1 MKFPSFDLERIQ
13 SIYENSVEINLS
25 ESGIEPLSLKE
36 LMNPKEIEELINLPL
51 GYGYT
56 QGTPLLRQRISNLYE
71 GADENNVLVTSGSSE
86 AIFLSAVLTVSK
98 SDRVVMMTP
107 NYLSFNGVAKA
118 LGANVDYVPLLK
130 KEKWEWDLDSLDE
143 VVSNKT
149 KVISICNPNNP
160 TGSILN
166 LEQMLKIV
174 EIADRVGAYL
184 LVDEVYIGAELGS
197 KPTKSF
203 LGSYEKTIITSGLSK
218 SYAHPGLRI
227 GWIVSEKRFVEEAWA
242 IKDYTTI
249 ASSSLSQHI
258 AAKVLEP
265 ETISKLRSRTKVL
278 LNKNLET
285 FSKWVLPFSNHLSFL
300 KPEAG
305 GFAFVEYDMDINS
318 TDLVHDLRKNEGV
331 FIVPGDSFGMDRYFR
346 IGLGH
351 ESTGFSKGLD
361 LLSKG
366 LTRVFPNNF
375 T

>member
-13 SIYENSVEINLS
+13 SIYENSVEINLT

-107 NYLSFNGVAKA
+107 NYLSFNGVAEA
-118 LGANVDYVPLLK
+118 LGADVDYIPLLK
-130 KEKWEWDLDSLDE
+130 KEKWEWDLDCLDK
-143 VVSNKT
+143 VVSNNT

-184 LVDEVYIGAELGS
+184 LVDEVYIGAELG
-197 KPTKSF
+197 KKQTKSF
-203 LGSYEKTIITSGLSK
+203 LGMYEKTIVTSGLSK

-227 GWIVSEKRFVEEAWA
+227 GWIVSEKSIVEETWA

>member
-13 SIYENSVEINLS
+13 SIYENSVEINLT

-56 QGTPLLRQRISNLYE
+56 QGTPLLRERISNLYE

-86 AIFLSAVLTVSK
+86 AIFLSAILTVSK
-98 SDRVVMMTP
+98 GDRVVMMTP
-107 NYLSFNGVAKA
+107 NYLSFNGVAEA
-118 LGANVDYVPLLK
+118 LGADVDYVPLLK
-130 KEKWEWDLDSLDE
+130 KEKWEWDLDCLDE
-143 VVSNKT
+143 AVSNKT

-184 LVDEVYIGAELGS
+184 LVDEVYIGAELGT
-197 KPTKSF
+197 KQTKSF
-203 LGSYEKTIITSGLSK
+203 LGMYEKTIVTSGLSK

-227 GWIVSEKRFVEEAWA
+227 GWIVSEKSIVEEAWA

>member
-13 SIYENSVEINLS
+13 SIYENSVEINLT

-36 LMNPKEIEELINLPL
+36 LMNPKELEELLNLPL

-86 AIFLSAVLTVSK
+86 AIFLSTVLTVSK
-98 SDRVVMMTP
+98 GDRVVMMTP
-107 NYLSFNGVAKA
+107 NYLSFNGVAEA
-118 LGANVDYVPLLK
+118 LGADIDYVPLLK
-130 KEKWEWDLDSLDE
+130 KDKWEWDLDCLDE

-160 TGSILN
+160 TGSVLN

-174 EIADRVGAYL
+174 EIAGRVGAYL

-203 LGSYEKTIITSGLSK
+203 LGMYEKTIITSGLSK

-227 GWIVSEKRFVEEAWA
+227 GWIVSDKRFVEEAWGV
-242 IKDYTTI
+242 KDYTTI

-258 AAKVLEP
+258 ATKVLEP

-285 FSKWVLPFSNHLSFL
+285 FSKWVLPYSNYLSFL

-305 GFAFVEYDMDINS
+305 GFVFVEYDMDINS

-351 ESTGFSKGLD
+351 ESIGFSKGLD

-375 T
+375 S

>member
-13 SIYENSVEINLS
+13 SIYENSVEINLT

-36 LMNPKEIEELINLPL
+36 LMNPKELEELLNLPL

-98 SDRVVMMTP
+98 GDRVVMMTP
-107 NYLSFNGVAKA
+107 NYLSFNGVAEA
-118 LGANVDYVPLLK
+118 LGAEVDYVPLLK
-130 KEKWEWDLDSLDE
+130 KEKWEWDLDCLDE
-143 VVSNKT
+143 AVSNKT
-149 KVISICNPNNP
+149 KVISVCNPNNP
-160 TGSILN
+160 TGSVLN

-174 EIADRVGAYL
+174 EIAGRVGAYL

-197 KPTKSF
+197 NLTKSF
-203 LGSYEKTIITSGLSK
+203 LGMYEKTIVTSGLSK

-227 GWIVSEKRFVEEAWA
+227 GWIVSDKRFVEEAWA

-258 AAKVLEP
+258 ATKVLEP
-265 ETISKLRSRTKVL
+265 ETITKLRSRTKVL

-285 FSKWVLPFSNHLSFL
+285 FSKWILPYSNHLSFL

-331 FIVPGDSFGMDRYFR
+331 FIVPGDSFGIDKYFR

-351 ESTGFSKGLD
+351 ESIGFSKGLD
-361 LLSKG
+361 LLSEG
-366 LTRVFPNNF
+366 LTRVFPEKF

>member
-13 SIYENSVEINLS
+13 SIYENSVEINLT

-98 SDRVVMMTP
+98 GDRVVMMTP
-107 NYLSFNGVAKA
+107 NYLSFNGVAEA
-118 LGANVDYVPLLK
+118 LGADVDYVPLLK
-130 KEKWEWDLDSLDE
+130 NEKWEWDLDCLDE
-143 VVSNKT
+143 AVSNKT

-184 LVDEVYIGAELGS
+184 LVDEVYIGAELGT
-197 KPTKSF
+197 KQTKSF
-203 LGSYEKTIITSGLSK
+203 LGMYEKTIVTSGLSK

-227 GWIVSEKRFVEEAWA
+227 GWIVSEKSIVEEAWA

>member
-13 SIYENSVEINLS
+13 SIYENSVEINLT

-36 LMNPKEIEELINLPL
+36 LMNPKELEELLNLPL

-86 AIFLSAVLTVSK
+86 AIFLSALLTVSK
-98 SDRVVMMTP
+98 GDRVVMMTP
-107 NYLSFNGVAKA
+107 NYLSFNGVAEA
-118 LGANVDYVPLLK
+118 LGADVDYVPLVK
-130 KEKWEWDLDSLDE
+130 KEKWEWDLDCLDE

-160 TGSILN
+160 TGSVLN
-166 LEQMLKIV
+166 LEQMLKIIEV
-174 EIADRVGAYL
+174 AGRVGAYL
-184 LVDEVYIGAELGS
+184 LVDEVYIGSELGS
-197 KPTKSF
+197 KQTKSF
-203 LGSYEKTIITSGLSK
+203 LGMYEKTIVTSGLSK
-218 SYAHPGLRI
+218 SYANPGLRI
-227 GWIVSEKRFVEEAWA
+227 GWIISDKKFVEEAWA

-258 AAKVLEP
+258 ATKVLEP

-285 FSKWVLPFSNHLSFL
+285 FSKWILPYSNHLSFL

-331 FIVPGDSFGMDRYFR
+331 FIVPGDSFGIDKYFR

-351 ESTGFSKGLD
+351 ESIGFNKGLG
-361 LLSKG
+361 LLSEG
-366 LTRVFPNNF
+366 LNRLFPNNF

>member
-13 SIYENSVEINLS
+13 SIYENSVEINLT

-36 LMNPKEIEELINLPL
+36 LMNPKELEELLNLPL

-98 SDRVVMMTP
+98 DDRVVMMTP
-107 NYLSFNGVAKA
+107 NYLSFNGVAEA
-118 LGANVDYVPLLK
+118 LGAEVDYVPLLK
-130 KEKWEWDLDSLDE
+130 KEKWEWDLDCLDE
-143 VVSNKT
+143 AVSDKT
-149 KVISICNPNNP
+149 KVISVCNPNNP
-160 TGSILN
+160 TGSVLN

-174 EIADRVGAYL
+174 EIAGRVGAYL

-197 KPTKSF
+197 NLTKSF
-203 LGSYEKTIITSGLSK
+203 LGMYEKTIVTSGLSK

-227 GWIVSEKRFVEEAWA
+227 GWIISGKRFVEEAWA

-258 AAKVLEP
+258 ATKVLEP
-265 ETISKLRSRTKVL
+265 ETITKLRSRTKVL

-285 FSKWVLPFSNHLSFL
+285 FSKWILPYSNHLSFL

-331 FIVPGDSFGMDRYFR
+331 FIVPGDSFGIDKYFR

-351 ESTGFSKGLD
+351 ESIGFSKGLD
-361 LLSKG
+361 LLSEG
-366 LTRVFPNNF
+366 LTRVFPEKF

>member
-13 SIYENSVEINLS
+13 SIYENSVQINLT

-36 LMNPKEIEELINLPL
+36 LMNPKELEELLNLPL

-107 NYLSFNGVAKA
+107 NYLSFNGVAEA
-118 LGANVDYVPLLK
+118 LGADVDYVPLLK
-130 KEKWEWDLDSLDE
+130 KEKWEWDLDCLDE

-184 LVDEVYIGAELGS
+184 LVDEVYIGAELGT
-197 KPTKSF
+197 KQTKSF
-203 LGSYEKTIITSGLSK
+203 LGMYEKTIVTSGLSK

-227 GWIVSEKRFVEEAWA
+227 GWIVSEKSIVEEAWA

-318 TDLVHDLRKNEGV
+318 TDLVHDLRENEGV

-351 ESTGFSKGLD
+351 ESIGFSKGLD

>member
-13 SIYENSVEINLS
+13 SIYENSVEINLT

-36 LMNPKEIEELINLPL
+36 LMNPKELEELLNLPL

-98 SDRVVMMTP
+98 GDRVVMMTP
-107 NYLSFNGVAKA
+107 NYLSFNGVAEA
-118 LGANVDYVPLLK
+118 LGAEVDYVPLLK
-130 KEKWEWDLDSLDE
+130 KEKWEWDLDCLNE
-143 VVSNKT
+143 VVSKKT

-160 TGSILN
+160 TGSVLN

-174 EIADRVGAYL
+174 EIAGRVGAYL

-203 LGSYEKTIITSGLSK
+203 LGMYEKTIITSGLSK

-227 GWIVSEKRFVEEAWA
+227 GWIVSDKRFVEEAWA

-258 AAKVLEP
+258 ATKVLEP

-285 FSKWVLPFSNHLSFL
+285 FSKWVLPYSNYLSFL

-331 FIVPGDSFGMDRYFR
+331 FIVPGDSFGKDKYFR

-351 ESTGFSKGLD
+351 ESIGFSKGLD
-361 LLSKG
+361 LLSEG
-366 LTRVFPNNF
+366 LTRVFPEKFN
-375 T
+375 

>member
-13 SIYENSVEINLS
+13 SIYENSVEVNLT

-36 LMNPKEIEELINLPL
+36 LMNPQELEKLLNLPL

-56 QGTPLLRQRISNLYE
+56 QGTPLLRQRISNLYD
-71 GADENNVLVTSGSSE
+71 GFDESNVLVTSGSSE
-86 AIFLSAVLTVSK
+86 AIFISAILTVSK
-98 SDRVVMMTP
+98 GDRVVMMTP
-107 NYLSFNGVAKA
+107 NYLSFNGVAEA
-118 LGANVDYVPLLK
+118 LGADVDYVPLIK
-130 KEKWEWDLDSLDE
+130 KEKWEWDLDCLDE
-143 VVSNKT
+143 KVINKT

-160 TGSILN
+160 TGSVLN
-166 LEQMLKIV
+166 LEQMLRVI
-174 EIADRVGAYL
+174 EIASRVGAYL
-184 LVDEVYIGAELGS
+184 LIDEVYIGAELES
-197 KPTKSF
+197 KRTKSF
-203 LGSYEKTIITSGLSK
+203 LGMYEKTIITSGLSK

-227 GWIVSEKRFVEEAWA
+227 GWIISDKSFVEEAWA

-258 AAKVLEP
+258 ASKVLEP
-265 ETISKLRSRTKVL
+265 ETISKLRLRTKEL

-285 FSKWVLPFSNHLSFL
+285 FSKWILPYSNHLSFL

-305 GFAFVEYDMDINS
+305 GFAFVKYDMDINS

-331 FIVPGDSFGMDRYFR
+331 FIVPGDNFGMDGYFR
-346 IGLGH
+346 VGLGH
-351 ESTGFSKGLD
+351 ESIGFNKGLN

-366 LTRVFPNNF
+366 LTRIFPNNF

>member
-13 SIYENSVEINLS
+13 SIYENSVEINLT

-36 LMNPKEIEELINLPL
+36 LMNPKEIGELINLPL

-98 SDRVVMMTP
+98 GDRVVMMTP

-118 LGANVDYVPLLK
+118 LGADVDYVPLLK
-130 KEKWEWDLDSLDE
+130 KEKWEWDLDCLNE
-143 VVSNKT
+143 AVSNKT

-160 TGSILN
+160 TGSVLN

-197 KPTKSF
+197 NLTKSF
-203 LGSYEKTIITSGLSK
+203 LGMYEKTIVTSGLSK

-227 GWIVSEKRFVEEAWA
+227 GWIISGKRFVEEAWA

>member
-13 SIYENSVEINLS
+13 SIYENSVEINLT

-98 SDRVVMMTP
+98 GDRVVMMMP
-107 NYLSFNGVAKA
+107 NYLSFNGVAEA
-118 LGANVDYVPLLK
+118 LGADVDYVPLLK
-130 KEKWEWDLDSLDE
+130 KEKWEWDLDCLDE
-143 VVSNKT
+143 AVSNKT

-184 LVDEVYIGAELGS
+184 LVDEVYIGAELG
-197 KPTKSF
+197 KKQTKSF
-203 LGSYEKTIITSGLSK
+203 LGMYEKTIVTSGLSK

-227 GWIVSEKRFVEEAWA
+227 GWIVSEKSIVEETWA

-331 FIVPGDSFGMDRYFR
+331 FIVPGDSFGVDRYFR

>member
-13 SIYENSVEINLS
+13 SIYENSVEINLT

-36 LMNPKEIEELINLPL
+36 LMNPKELEELLNLPL

-86 AIFLSAVLTVSK
+86 AIFLSALLTVSK
-98 SDRVVMMTP
+98 GDRVVMMTP
-107 NYLSFNGVAKA
+107 NYLSFNGVAEA
-118 LGANVDYVPLLK
+118 LGAEVDYVPLLK
-130 KEKWEWDLDSLDE
+130 KEKWEWDLDCLDE
-143 VVSNKT
+143 AVSDKT
-149 KVISICNPNNP
+149 KVISVCNPNNP
-160 TGSILN
+160 TGSVLN

-174 EIADRVGAYL
+174 EIASRVGAYL

-197 KPTKSF
+197 NLTKSF
-203 LGSYEKTIITSGLSK
+203 LGMYEKTIVTSGLSK

-227 GWIVSEKRFVEEAWA
+227 GWIISGKRFIEEAWA

-258 AAKVLEP
+258 ATKVLEP
-265 ETISKLRSRTKVL
+265 ETITKLRSRTKVL

-285 FSKWVLPFSNHLSFL
+285 FSKWILPYSNHLSFL

-331 FIVPGDSFGMDRYFR
+331 FIVPGDSFGIDRYFR

-351 ESTGFSKGLD
+351 ESIGFSKGLD
-361 LLSKG
+361 LLSEG
-366 LTRVFPNNF
+366 LTRVFPEKF

>member
-13 SIYENSVEINLS
+13 SIYENSVEINLT

-36 LMNPKEIEELINLPL
+36 LMNPKELEELLNLPL

-71 GADENNVLVTSGSSE
+71 EADENNVLVTSGSSE
-86 AIFLSAVLTVSK
+86 AIFLSAVLTVSQG
-98 SDRVVMMTP
+98 DRVVMMTP
-107 NYLSFNGVAKA
+107 NYLSFNGVAEA
-118 LGANVDYVPLLK
+118 LGADVDYVPLLK
-130 KEKWEWDLDSLDE
+130 KEKWEWDLDCLDE
-143 VVSNKT
+143 AVSNKT
-149 KVISICNPNNP
+149 KVISVCNPNNP
-160 TGSILN
+160 TGSVLN

-174 EIADRVGAYL
+174 EIAGRVGAYL

-197 KPTKSF
+197 KHTKSF
-203 LGSYEKTIITSGLSK
+203 LDMYEKTIVTSGLSK

-227 GWIVSEKRFVEEAWA
+227 GWIVSGKRFVEEAWA

-258 AAKVLEP
+258 ATKVLEP

-285 FSKWVLPFSNHLSFL
+285 LSDWILPYSNHLSFL
-300 KPEAG
+300 KPDAG
-305 GFAFVEYDMDINS
+305 GFAFVEYDMDVNS
-318 TDLVHDLRKNEGV
+318 TDLVHDIRKNEGV
-331 FIVPGDSFGMDRYFR
+331 FIVPGDSFGIDRYFR

-351 ESTGFSKGLD
+351 ESNGFSKGLG

-366 LTRVFPNNF
+366 LTRIFPHIF

>member
-13 SIYENSVEINLS
+13 SIYENSVEINLT

-36 LMNPKEIEELINLPL
+36 LMNPKELEELLNLPL

-86 AIFLSAVLTVSK
+86 AIFLSALLTVSK
-98 SDRVVMMTP
+98 DDRVVMMTP
-107 NYLSFNGVAKA
+107 NYLSFNGVAEA
-118 LGANVDYVPLLK
+118 LGAEVDYVPLLK
-130 KEKWEWDLDSLDE
+130 KEKWEWDLDCLDE
-143 VVSNKT
+143 AVSDKT
-149 KVISICNPNNP
+149 KVISVCNPNNP
-160 TGSILN
+160 TGSVLN

-174 EIADRVGAYL
+174 EIAGRVGAYL

-197 KPTKSF
+197 NLTKSF
-203 LGSYEKTIITSGLSK
+203 LGMYEKTIVTSGLSK

-227 GWIVSEKRFVEEAWA
+227 GWIISGKRFVEEAWA

-258 AAKVLEP
+258 ATKVLEP
-265 ETISKLRSRTKVL
+265 ETITKLRSRTKVL

-285 FSKWVLPFSNHLSFL
+285 FSKWILPYSNHLSFL

-331 FIVPGDSFGMDRYFR
+331 FIVPGDSFGIDKYFR

-351 ESTGFSKGLD
+351 ESIGFSKGLD
-361 LLSKG
+361 LLSEG
-366 LTRVFPNNF
+366 LTRVFPEKF

>member
-13 SIYENSVEINLS
+13 SIYENSVEINLT

-36 LMNPKEIEELINLPL
+36 LMNPKELEELLNLPL

-86 AIFLSAVLTVSK
+86 AIFLSTVLTVSK
-98 SDRVVMMTP
+98 GDRVVMMTP
-107 NYLSFNGVAKA
+107 NYLSFNGVAEA
-118 LGANVDYVPLLK
+118 LGADVDYVPLLK
-130 KEKWEWDLDSLDE
+130 KEKWEWDLDCLDE

-160 TGSILN
+160 TGSVLN

-174 EIADRVGAYL
+174 EIAGRVGAYL

-203 LGSYEKTIITSGLSK
+203 LGMYEKTIITSGLSK

-227 GWIVSEKRFVEEAWA
+227 GWIVSDKRFVEEAWGV
-242 IKDYTTI
+242 KDYTTI

-258 AAKVLEP
+258 ATKVLEP

-285 FSKWVLPFSNHLSFL
+285 FSKWVLPYSNYLSFL

-351 ESTGFSKGLD
+351 ESIGFSKGLD

-366 LTRVFPNNF
+366 LNRVFPNNF

>member
-13 SIYENSVEINLS
+13 SIYENSVEINLT

-36 LMNPKEIEELINLPL
+36 LMNPKELEELLNLPL

-98 SDRVVMMTP
+98 GDRVVMMTP
-107 NYLSFNGVAKA
+107 NYLSFNGVAEA
-118 LGANVDYVPLLK
+118 LGAEVDYVPLLK
-130 KEKWEWDLDSLDE
+130 KEKWEWDLDCLDE
-143 VVSNKT
+143 AVSDKT
-149 KVISICNPNNP
+149 KVISVCNPNNP
-160 TGSILN
+160 TGSVLN

-174 EIADRVGAYL
+174 EIAGRVGAYL

-197 KPTKSF
+197 NLTKSF
-203 LGSYEKTIITSGLSK
+203 LGMYEKTIVTSGLSK

-227 GWIVSEKRFVEEAWA
+227 GWIISGKRFVEEAWA

-258 AAKVLEP
+258 ATKVLEP
-265 ETISKLRSRTKVL
+265 ETITKLRSRTKVL

-285 FSKWVLPFSNHLSFL
+285 FSKWILPYSNHLSFL

-351 ESTGFSKGLD
+351 ESIGFSKGLD

-366 LTRVFPNNF
+366 LTRVFPEKFN
-375 T
+375 

>member
-13 SIYENSVEINLS
+13 SIYENSVEINLT

-36 LMNPKEIEELINLPL
+36 LMNPKELEELLNLPL

-98 SDRVVMMTP
+98 GDRVVMMTP
-107 NYLSFNGVAKA
+107 NYLSFNGVAEA
-118 LGANVDYVPLLK
+118 LGAEVDYVPLLK
-130 KEKWEWDLDSLDE
+130 KEKWEWDLDCLDE
-143 VVSNKT
+143 AVSNKT

-160 TGSILN
+160 TGSVLN

-174 EIADRVGAYL
+174 EIAGRVGAYL

-197 KPTKSF
+197 NLTKSF
-203 LGSYEKTIITSGLSK
+203 LGMYEKTIVTSGLSK

-227 GWIVSEKRFVEEAWA
+227 GWIISGKRFVEEAWA

-258 AAKVLEP
+258 ATKVLEP
-265 ETISKLRSRTKVL
+265 ETITKLRSRTKVL

-285 FSKWVLPFSNHLSFL
+285 FSKWILPYSNHLSFL

-331 FIVPGDSFGMDRYFR
+331 FIVPGDSFGIDKYFR

-351 ESTGFSKGLD
+351 ESIGFSKGLD
-361 LLSKG
+361 LLSEG
-366 LTRVFPNNF
+366 LTRVFPEKF

>member
-13 SIYENSVEINLS
+13 SIYENSVEINLT
-25 ESGIEPLSLKE
+25 ESGIEPLSLKK
-36 LMNPKEIEELINLPL
+36 LMNPKELEELLNLPL

-56 QGTPLLRQRISNLYE
+56 QGTPLLRQRISNLYK
-71 GADENNVLVTSGSSE
+71 GVDENNVLVTSGSSE
-86 AIFLSAVLTVSK
+86 AIFLSALLTVSK
-98 SDRVVMMTP
+98 GDRVVMMTP
-107 NYLSFNGVAKA
+107 NYLSFNGVAEA
-118 LGANVDYVPLLK
+118 LGADVDYVPLLK
-130 KEKWEWDLDSLDE
+130 KEKWEWDLDCLDE
-143 VVSNKT
+143 VVSSKT

-160 TGSILN
+160 TGSVLN
-166 LEQMLKIV
+166 LDQMLRII

-184 LVDEVYIGAELGS
+184 LVDEVYIGSELGS
-197 KPTKSF
+197 KQTKSF
-203 LGSYEKTIITSGLSK
+203 LGMYKKTIVTSGLSK
-218 SYAHPGLRI
+218 SYANPGLRI
-227 GWIVSEKRFVEEAWA
+227 GWIVSDKRFVEEAWA

-258 AAKVLEP
+258 ATKVLEP

-285 FSKWVLPFSNHLSFL
+285 FSQWILPYSNHLSFL

-331 FIVPGDSFGMDRYFR
+331 FIVPGDSFGTDKYFR

-351 ESTGFSKGLD
+351 ESIGFNKGLD
-361 LLSKG
+361 LLSEG
-366 LTRVFPNNF
+366 LNRLFPNNF

>member
-13 SIYENSVEINLS
+13 SIYENSVEINLT

-36 LMNPKEIEELINLPL
+36 LMNPNELEELLNLPL

-71 GADENNVLVTSGSSE
+71 GADKNNVLVTSGSSE

-98 SDRVVMMTP
+98 GDRVVMMTP
-107 NYLSFNGVAKA
+107 NYLSFNGVAEA
-118 LGANVDYVPLLK
+118 LGADVDYVPLLK
-130 KEKWEWDLDSLDE
+130 KEKWEWDLDCLDE

-149 KVISICNPNNP
+149 KVISVCNPNNP
-160 TGSILN
+160 TGSVLN

-174 EIADRVGAYL
+174 EIAGRVGAYL

-197 KPTKSF
+197 NLTKSF
-203 LGSYEKTIITSGLSK
+203 LGMYEKTIVTSGLSK

-227 GWIVSEKRFVEEAWA
+227 GWIISGKRFVEEAWA

-258 AAKVLEP
+258 ATKVLEP
-265 ETISKLRSRTKVL
+265 ETITKLRSRTKVL

-285 FSKWVLPFSNHLSFL
+285 FSKWILPYSNHLSFL

-331 FIVPGDSFGMDRYFR
+331 FIVPGDSFGIDRYFR

-351 ESTGFSKGLD
+351 ESNGFSKGLG

-366 LTRVFPNNF
+366 LTRIFPHIF

>member
-13 SIYENSVEINLS
+13 SIYENSVEINLT

-36 LMNPKEIEELINLPL
+36 LMNPKELEELLNLPL

-98 SDRVVMMTP
+98 GDRVVMMTP
-107 NYLSFNGVAKA
+107 NYLSFNGVAEA
-118 LGANVDYVPLLK
+118 LGAEVDYVPLLK
-130 KEKWEWDLDSLDE
+130 KEKWEWDLDCLDE
-143 VVSNKT
+143 AVSNKT
-149 KVISICNPNNP
+149 KVISVCNPNNP
-160 TGSILN
+160 TGSVLN

-174 EIADRVGAYL
+174 EIAGRVGAYL

-197 KPTKSF
+197 KHTKSF
-203 LGSYEKTIITSGLSK
+203 LGMYEKIIVTSGLSK

-227 GWIVSEKRFVEEAWA
+227 GWIGSGKRFVEEAWA
-242 IKDYTTI
+242 VKDYTTI

-258 AAKVLEP
+258 ATKVLEP

-285 FSKWVLPFSNHLSFL
+285 LSDWILPYSKHLSFL
-300 KPEAG
+300 KPDAG
-305 GFAFVEYDMDINS
+305 GFAFVEYDMDVNS
-318 TDLVHDLRKNEGV
+318 TDLVHDIRKNEGV
-331 FIVPGDSFGMDRYFR
+331 FIVPGDSFGIDRYFR

-351 ESTGFSKGLD
+351 ESNGFSKGLG

-366 LTRVFPNNF
+366 LTRIFPHIF
-375 T
+375 S

>member
-13 SIYENSVEINLS
+13 SIYENSVEINLT

-36 LMNPKEIEELINLPL
+36 LMNPKELEELLNLPL

-86 AIFLSAVLTVSK
+86 AIFLSALLTVSK
-98 SDRVVMMTP
+98 DDRVVMMTP
-107 NYLSFNGVAKA
+107 NYLSFNGVAEA
-118 LGANVDYVPLLK
+118 LGAEVDYVPLLK
-130 KEKWEWDLDSLDE
+130 KEKWEWDLDCLDE
-143 VVSNKT
+143 AVSDKT
-149 KVISICNPNNP
+149 KVISVCNPNNP
-160 TGSILN
+160 TGSVLN

-174 EIADRVGAYL
+174 EIAGRVGAYL

-197 KPTKSF
+197 NLTKSF
-203 LGSYEKTIITSGLSK
+203 LGMYEKTIVTSGLSK

-227 GWIVSEKRFVEEAWA
+227 GWIISGKRFVEEAWA

-258 AAKVLEP
+258 ATKVLEP
-265 ETISKLRSRTKVL
+265 ETIAKLRSRTKVL

-285 FSKWVLPFSNHLSFL
+285 FSKWILPYSNHLSFL

-305 GFAFVEYDMDINS
+305 GFAFVEYDMDKNS

-331 FIVPGDSFGMDRYFR
+331 FIVPGDSFGIDKYFR

-351 ESTGFSKGLD
+351 ESIGFSKGLD
-361 LLSKG
+361 LLSEG
-366 LTRVFPNNF
+366 LTRVFPEKFN
-375 T
+375 

>member
-13 SIYENSVEINLS
+13 SIYENSVEINLT

-36 LMNPKEIEELINLPL
+36 LMNPKELEELLNLSL

-71 GADENNVLVTSGSSE
+71 GVDENNILVTSGSSE
-86 AIFLSAVLTVSK
+86 AIFLSALLTVSK
-98 SDRVVMMTP
+98 DDRVVMMTP
-107 NYLSFNGVAKA
+107 NYLSFNGVAEA
-118 LGANVDYVPLLK
+118 LGADVDYVPLLK
-130 KEKWEWDLDSLDE
+130 KEKWEWDLDCLDE
-143 VVSNKT
+143 AVSDKT
-149 KVISICNPNNP
+149 KVISVCNPNNP
-160 TGSILN
+160 TGSVLN

-174 EIADRVGAYL
+174 EIAGRVGAYL

-197 KPTKSF
+197 NLTKSF
-203 LGSYEKTIITSGLSK
+203 LGMYEKTIVTSGLSK

-227 GWIVSEKRFVEEAWA
+227 GWIISGKRFVEEAWA

-258 AAKVLEP
+258 ATKVLEP
-265 ETISKLRSRTKVL
+265 ETITKLRSRTKVL

-285 FSKWVLPFSNHLSFL
+285 FSKWILPYSNHLSFL

-331 FIVPGDSFGMDRYFR
+331 FIVPGDSFGIDKYFR

-351 ESTGFSKGLD
+351 ESIGFSKGLD
-361 LLSKG
+361 LLSEG
-366 LTRVFPNNF
+366 LTRVFPKKF

>member
-13 SIYENSVEINLS
+13 SIYENSVEINLT

-36 LMNPKEIEELINLPL
+36 LMSPKEIDELINLPL

-107 NYLSFNGVAKA
+107 NYLSFNGVAEA
-118 LGANVDYVPLLK
+118 LGADVDYVPLLK
-130 KEKWEWDLDSLDE
+130 KEKWEWDLDCLDE

-203 LGSYEKTIITSGLSK
+203 LGMYEKTIVTSGLSK

-227 GWIVSEKRFVEEAWA
+227 GWIVSEKSIVEEAWA

-318 TDLVHDLRKNEGV
+318 TELVHDLRKNEGV

>member
-13 SIYENSVEINLS
+13 SIYENSVEINLT
-25 ESGIEPLSLKE
+25 ESGIDPLSLKE
-36 LMNPKEIEELINLPL
+36 LMNTKELEELLNLPL

-56 QGTPLLRQRISNLYE
+56 QGTPLLRQRISSLYE

-98 SDRVVMMTP
+98 GDRVVMMTP
-107 NYLSFNGVAKA
+107 NYLSFNGVAEA
-118 LGANVDYVPLLK
+118 LGADVDYVPLLK
-130 KEKWEWDLDSLDE
+130 KEKWEWDLDCLDE

-160 TGSILN
+160 TGSVLN

-174 EIADRVGAYL
+174 EIAGRVGAYL

-203 LGSYEKTIITSGLSK
+203 LGMYEKTIVTSGLSK

-227 GWIVSEKRFVEEAWA
+227 GWIISDKRFVEEAWA

-258 AAKVLEP
+258 ATKVLEP
-265 ETISKLRSRTKVL
+265 ETILKLRSRTKVL

-285 FSKWVLPFSNHLSFL
+285 FSKWVLPYSNYLSFL

-331 FIVPGDSFGMDRYFR
+331 FIVPGDSFGIDKYFR
-346 IGLGH
+346 IGIGH
-351 ESTGFSKGLD
+351 ESIGFSKGLD
-361 LLSKG
+361 LLSEG
-366 LTRVFPNNF
+366 LTRVFPEKF

>member
-13 SIYENSVEINLS
+13 SIYENSVEINLT

-36 LMNPKEIEELINLPL
+36 LMNPKELEELLNLPL

-71 GADENNVLVTSGSSE
+71 GVDENNILVTSGSSE
-86 AIFLSAVLTVSK
+86 AIFLSALLTVSK
-98 SDRVVMMTP
+98 DDRVVMMTP
-107 NYLSFNGVAKA
+107 NYLSFNGVAEA
-118 LGANVDYVPLLK
+118 LGAEVDYVPLLK
-130 KEKWEWDLDSLDE
+130 KEKWEWDLDCLDE
-143 VVSNKT
+143 AVSDKT
-149 KVISICNPNNP
+149 KVISVCNPNNP
-160 TGSILN
+160 TGSVLN

-174 EIADRVGAYL
+174 EIAGRVGAYL
-184 LVDEVYIGAELGS
+184 LVDEVYIGSELGS
-197 KPTKSF
+197 NLTKSF
-203 LGSYEKTIITSGLSK
+203 LGMYEKTIVTSGLSK

-227 GWIVSEKRFVEEAWA
+227 GWIISGKRFVEEAWA

-258 AAKVLEP
+258 ATKVLEP
-265 ETISKLRSRTKVL
+265 ETITKLRSRTKVL

-285 FSKWVLPFSNHLSFL
+285 FSKWILPYSNHLSFL

-331 FIVPGDSFGMDRYFR
+331 FIVPGDSFGIDKYFR

-351 ESTGFSKGLD
+351 ESIGFSKGLD
-361 LLSKG
+361 LLSEG
-366 LTRVFPNNF
+366 LTRVFPEKF

>member
-13 SIYENSVEINLS
+13 SIYENSVEVNLT

-36 LMNPKEIEELINLPL
+36 LMNPKELEKLLNLPL

-56 QGTPLLRQRISNLYE
+56 QGTPLLRQRISNLYD
-71 GADENNVLVTSGSSE
+71 GFDESNVLVTSGSSE
-86 AIFLSAVLTVSK
+86 AIFISAILTVSK
-98 SDRVVMMTP
+98 GDRVVMMTP
-107 NYLSFNGVAKA
+107 NYLSFNGVAEA
-118 LGANVDYVPLLK
+118 LGADVDYVPLIK
-130 KEKWEWDLDSLDE
+130 KEKWEWDLDCLDE
-143 VVSNKT
+143 KVINKT

-160 TGSILN
+160 TGSVLN
-166 LEQMLKIV
+166 LEQMLRVI
-174 EIADRVGAYL
+174 EIASRVGAYL
-184 LVDEVYIGAELGS
+184 LIDEVYIGAELES
-197 KPTKSF
+197 KRTKSF
-203 LGSYEKTIITSGLSK
+203 LGMYEKTIITSGLSK

-227 GWIVSEKRFVEEAWA
+227 GWIISDKSFVEEAWA

-258 AAKVLEP
+258 ASKVLEP
-265 ETISKLRSRTKVL
+265 ETISKLRLRTKEL

-285 FSKWVLPFSNHLSFL
+285 FSKWILPYSNHLSFL

-305 GFAFVEYDMDINS
+305 GFAFVKYDMDINS

-331 FIVPGDSFGMDRYFR
+331 FIVPGDNFGMDGYFR
-346 IGLGH
+346 VGLGH
-351 ESTGFSKGLD
+351 ESIGFNKGLN

-366 LTRVFPNNF
+366 LTRIFPNNF